1 MVGTFADSPALNRAL
16 HKIDR
21 LAQPKWERTP
31 IINQSVLSLD
41 FETRSAINLTKV
53 GAERYARDPTTG
65 VWCAAWA
72 IDDDPVGIWY
82 PGLNAVPHK
91 LLDHI
96 ESGGTVSAWNAPFEL
111 AIWRHVILRDYPHFP
126 ELKIEQLDCTMARS
140 LACSLPGKL
149 EICAEAL
156 GIAEQK
162 DKAGHRLM
170 MKMCVPTK
178 AWRDN
183 PVGPPQWHDKPGD
196 LERLGEYCIQDVK
209 TERCARKQI
218 DPLSPRERQTWIMD
232 RIINDRGVRIDIPN
246 VQRALKIVE
255 KEKKRLN
262 KELQQVT
269 GGSIETLGSKSFLP
283 WLDTQG
289 IKLENMKKRRVSRLV
304 RSNIEMTP
312 AARRALE
319 IRLEGA
325 KASTA
330 KLNTMLV
337 TCDEH
342 GICQGLLRYH
352 GTTTGRWAGSLWQ
365 PHNLMR
371 PEFPGIDSDEEV
383 IEAVEDCIR
392 LFGDEVHG
400 EDIIRLV
407 YVDPMHAVA
416 NCMRGFVIPE
426 DGHEFIGGDFT
437 GIENRML
444 MWLSNEEW
452 MLEKFREFDVAD
464 PVQKKLLCNY
474 KLTYSRSFGTA
485 IEKVTKKQRL
495 IGKVGALACGYA
507 GAVGAYL
514 GMGDNYDMV
523 PGDVAKAAREAT
535 PDDLWKRTA
544 ERFPTDPHWQFGL
557 DRDTWTGIKIVVD
570 AWRAAHP
577 NVTQTWW
584 HWQDCCIEAVKH
596 KGRAATIN
604 SPARPP
610 QVITSRCGRLKFVAN
625 QHFLLIRLPSGRYLH
640 YARPSLHEVPNIS
653 GEGTRLAVKYYGLDK
668 IRKTT
673 WVQRT
678 LTAQIISENITSGTS
693 RDVLNDAMIRLEE
706 RRYPIHLHVHDE
718 AVSQVRKGFGDVKE
732 FEAILCDSKPW
743 LDGLPVAAAAWR
755 GPRFRK

>member
-41 FETRSAINLTKV
+41 FETKSAINLKKV
-53 GAERYARDPTTG
+53 GASRYARDPTTG

-72 IDDDPVGIWY
+72 IDDDPFSLWY
-82 PGLNAVPHK
+82 PGLSAVPHK

-111 AIWRHVILRDYPHFP
+111 EIWRHVILRDYPHFP
-126 ELKIEQLDCTMARS
+126 ELKIEQLDCTMARA
-140 LACSLPGKL
+140 LASSLPGKL
-149 EICAEAL
+149 EVAAIAL
-156 GIAEQK
+156 GIADQK
-162 DKAGHRLM
+162 DMAGHRLM

-196 LERLGEYCIQDVK
+196 LERLGEYCIQDGK
-209 TERCARKQI
+209 TERSARKQI

-262 KELQQVT
+262 KELVSKDVT
-269 GGSIETLGSKSFLP
+269 DGSVETVGSKTFLP

-289 IKLENMKKRRVSRLV
+289 LKLENLKKRRVSRLL
-304 RSNIEMTP
+304 RSDAPMTP
-312 AARRALE
+312 VARRALE

-330 KLNTMLV
+330 KLNAMLN
-337 TCDEH
+337 TCDEL
-342 GICQGLLRYH
+342 GICRGLLRYH
-352 GTTTGRWAGSLWQ
+352 VATTGRWAGSLWQ

-371 PEFPGIDSDEEV
+371 PEFPGIDNDEEV
-383 IEAVEDCIR
+383 IEAVEHCIR
-392 LFGDEVHG
+392 LFGDELCG
-400 EDIIRLV
+400 EDIIRLI
-407 YVDPMHAVA
+407 YCDPMPAVA
-416 NCMRGFVIPE
+416 NCMRGLVIPE
-426 DGHEFIGGDFT
+426 DGCEFIGGDFT

-444 MWLSNEEW
+444 MWLAEEEW
-452 MLEKFREFDVAD
+452 MLARFREFDAAD
-464 PVQKKLLCNY
+464 AETKKLLCNY
-474 KLTYSRSFGTA
+474 KLTYSKSFGVP

-495 IGKVGALACGYA
+495 YGKVGALACGFA

-514 GMGDNYDMV
+514 GMGDNYDLV
-523 PGDVAKAAREAT
+523 PSDVAKAAREAT
-535 PDDLWKRTA
+535 PDDLWNRTA
-544 ERFPTDPHWQFGL
+544 ERFPTDPRWQFGL

-577 NVTQTWW
+577 NVTQSWW
-584 HWQDCCIEAVKH
+584 HWQDCCIEAVKR
-596 KGRAATIN
+596 KG
-604 SPARPP
+604 
-610 QVITSRCGRLKFVAN
+610 QVITSRCGRIKFAAN
-625 QHFLLIRLPSGRYLH
+625 QHFLLIRLPSGRFLH
-640 YARPSLHEVPNIS
+640 YARPSIHEVPNIS
-653 GEGTRLAVKYYGLDK
+653 GQGTRLAVKYYGLDK
-668 IRKTT
+668 IKKTT

-678 LTAQIISENITSGTS
+678 LTPQIISENITSGTA
-693 RDVLNDAMIRLEE
+693 RDALNDAMFRLEE
-706 RRYPIHLHVHDE
+706 NKYPVHLHLHDE
-718 AVSQVRKGFGDVKE
+718 AVCQVRKGFGDVKE